1 MTSIIIA
8 ISLYC
13 STMTGHH
20 IYSMKCIK
28 KTRQCIRDK
37 QVNPVGNDDAYLD
50 ECLYELW
57 EKKK

>member
-13 STMTGHH
+13 TTMGGPWPRCV
-20 IYSMKCIK
+20 KE
-28 KTRQCIRDK
+28 TRQCIRDK
-37 QVNPVGNDDAYLD
+37 QVNPVGNDAAYLD

>member
-13 STMTGHH
+13 NTIIGNHT
-20 IYSMKCIK
+20 YKTKCVK
-28 KTRQCIRDK
+28 ETRQCIRDK
-37 QVNPVGNDDAYLD
+37 QVNPVGNDAAYLD